1 MVCQLERF
9 KELIQQVDDVDELLD
24 MSPEEMEAK
33 EAALEAQ
40 SKDQKELVTE
50 TKGKKVVDKIL
61 GTKGKK

>member
-1 MVCQLERF
+1 
-9 KELIQQVDDVDELLD
+9 

-40 SKDQKELVTE
+40 SKDQKELVPE

-61 GTKGKK
+61 GTKEKK

>member
-1 MVCQLERF
+1 M
-9 KELIQQVDDVDELLD
+9 DELLD

-40 SKDQKELVTE
+40 SKDQKELVPE

-61 GTKGKK
+61 GTKEKK

>member
-1 MVCQLERF
+1 M
-9 KELIQQVDDVDELLD
+9 IQENSVSSV
-24 MSPEEMEAK
+24 SC
-33 EAALEAQ
+33 ALEAQ